1 MLEVEPL
8 LLRAVATLQVWR
20 PYESESQLSPYG
32 RDFIWQLY
40 RRLPR
45 ARSLYWLSG
54 LDVGLKPLRPTSRQP
69 ICR

>member
-32 RDFIWQLY
+32 PGLHLAA
-40 RRLPR
+40 LPSTTQS
-45 ARSLYWLSG
+45 A
-54 LDVGLKPLRPTSRQP
+54 KPLLA
-69 ICR
+69 